1 MLLKFKS
8 SLNQSQLLRTDV
20 TIIALTTIFIFSAI
34 ILVYKII
41 IINMIAVLASDGLWD
56 THTNEEAVAL
66 VRGLSRPPALSP
78 PLINGPNPFK
88 GKFFCHISIS

>member
-1 MLLKFKS
+1 MSLKLKI

-20 TIIALTTIFIFSAI
+20 TFITFTTIFIFSAI

-41 IINMIAVLASDGLWD
+41 IIIMIAVLASDGLWD

-66 VRGLSRPPALSP
+66 VRGPAPTPPPIP
-78 PLINGPNPFK
+78 P
-88 GKFFCHISIS
+88 

>member
-1 MLLKFKS
+1 MLLKFKT

-66 VRGLSRPPALSP
+66 VRGLSRPPGPLP
-78 PLINGPNPFK
+78 PFD
-88 GKFFCHISIS
+88 